1 MARYST
7 KWFVRLA
14 FLVLGSSGSLAAQGT
29 SFGAQASYGSETD
42 FGVGAGISVPL
53 ASGSLPLRL
62 AASFDYFFPA
72 GESAAGGGV
81 SVEADLNYW
90 EINGNVLVDVPVSGG
105 SIAPYVGAGANFYRT
120 SGGVTVDFM
129 GEEFGAS
136 GSESKVGLN
145 LVGGL
150 RFGSG
155 GPTPRLEVRYATGV
169 EQFVVAAGVSF

>member
-1 MARYST
+1 MARRTT
-7 KWFVRLA
+7 KSFVGLA
-14 FLVLGSSGSLAAQGT
+14 FLVLGPSGSLAAQGT
-29 SFGAQASYGSETD
+29 SFGAQASYGSEMD
-42 FGVGAGISVPL
+42 FGIGAGVAVPL

-62 AASFDYFFPA
+62 AASFDYFFP
-72 GESAAGGGV
+72 GGGSAARGGV

-90 EINGNVLVDVPVSGG
+90 EINGNVLVDIPVSGG

-120 SGGVTVDFM
+120 SVGVTIDVM
-129 GEEFGAS
+129 GEELGAS
-136 GSESKVGLN
+136 PSESKVGLN
-145 LVGGL
+145 LAGGL